1 MKARLSIFTVSEHLA
16 KSLVVLR
23 KGYCPESLV
32 IIIRWRSVLVKI
44 QGSNEE
50 PGLLSHNQLTPVP
63 CEKPNGRRH
72 PGGRH
77 KSFYLVEIKSIY
89 LLTRHVRK

>member
-32 IIIRWRSVLVKI
+32 IIIRWRSVLAKI

-50 PGLLSHNQLTPVP
+50 PGPFSHNQLTPVP
-63 CEKPNGRRH
+63 VKNLMEEDTR
-72 PGGRH
+72 
-77 KSFYLVEIKSIY
+77 EADIKAFI
-89 LLTRHVRK
+89 